1 MTTEIIVDQRYDTI
15 IVDNSPEN
23 TIIVESAGATTV
35 VTVGEQG
42 PSGPAGQAGIQN
54 ISQANDV
61 DVSNLENGSVLVY
74 SGSSEKWIATR
85 LLENQSLES
94 GHY

>member
-1 MTTEIIVDQRYDTI
+1 MTTNV
-15 IVDNSPEN
+15 
-23 TIIVESAGATTV
+23 IVEKTQETIVIDNDVITVITSA
-35 VTVGEQG
+35 EQG
-42 PSGPAGQAGIQN
+42 PPGVTRIGEAD
-54 ISQANDV
+54 DV
-61 DVSNLENGSVLVY
+61 DKSNLENGSVLVY